1 MISTA
6 DFKTGLT
13 ILYENEIFQI
23 IEFLHS
29 KTARSA
35 ANVVAKLRNL
45 RTGSV
50 IEKTFRAGEKM
61 EQANIE
67 KRPMQYLY
75 STGNSFVFMNMENYE
90 QVEINKE
97 QIEHEKNFLY
107 EGLNVEISYFDGKE
121 ILGVI
126 LPEKVSLLVTETAPG
141 VKGDTKTSASKD
153 ALMETGLL
161 VKVPLFVNENDRL
174 IISTED
180 GSYVSRDNK

>member
-13 ILYENEIFQI
+13 ILYEGEIYQI

-35 ANVVAKLRNL
+35 ANVVTKLRNL

-50 IEKTFRAGEKM
+50 IERTFRAGEKM

-67 KRPMQYLY
+67 KRKMQFLY
-75 STGNSFVFMNMENYE
+75 SLGTTFVFMNLDTYE
-90 QVEINKE
+90 QVELPVE
-97 QIEHEKNFLY
+97 QLDFEKNFLY
-107 EGLNVEISYFDGKE
+107 EGLNVEISYFNGVE

-126 LPEKVSLLVTETAPG
+126 LPEKVSLMVKETAPG

-153 ALMETGLL
+153 AIMETGLL
-161 VKVPLFVNENDRL
+161 VKVPLFVNEGDKL
-174 IISTED
+174 IISTFD
-180 GSYVSRDNK
+180 GLYVSRDNK

>member
-13 ILYENEIFQI
+13 ILYEGEIYQV

-35 ANVVAKLRNL
+35 ANVVTKLRNL

-50 IEKTFRAGEKM
+50 TEKTFRAGEKM

-75 STGNSFVFMNMENYE
+75 SIGNAYVFMNLETYE
-90 QVEINKE
+90 QVELNLT
-97 QIEHEKNFLY
+97 QIEDEKDFLS
-107 EGLNVEISYFDGKE
+107 ENLNVEISYYNESE

-126 LPEKVSLLVTETAPG
+126 LPEKVSLKVKETSPG

-153 ALMETGLL
+153 AIMETGLL
-161 VKVPLFVNENDRL
+161 VKVPLFVNEGDKL
-174 IISTED
+174 IISTHD
-180 GSYVSRDNK
+180 GSYVSRDSK

>member
-13 ILYENEIFQI
+13 ILYEGEIYQI

-35 ANVVAKLRNL
+35 ANVVTKLRNL
-45 RTGSV
+45 RTGAV
-50 IEKTFRAGEKM
+50 VEKTFRSGEKM

-75 STGNSFVFMNMENYE
+75 DTGSKYVFMNMETYE
-90 QVEINKE
+90 QVEINIS
-97 QIEHEKNFLY
+97 QIEHEKNFIY
-107 EGLNVEISYFDGKE
+107 EGLSVDITYFNGTE
-121 ILGVI
+121 ILGLV
-126 LPEKVSLLVTETAPG
+126 LPEKVSLLVAETAPG
-141 VKGDTKTSASKD
+141 VKGDTKTNASKD
-153 ALMETGLL
+153 AIMETGLL
-161 VKVPLFVNENDRL
+161 VKVPLFVDEGDRL
-174 IISTED
+174 IISTAD

>member
-13 ILYENEIFQI
+13 ILYEGEIYQI
-23 IEFLHS
+23 IDFLHS

-35 ANVVAKLRNL
+35 ANVVTKLRNL

-50 IEKTFRAGEKM
+50 VEKTFRAGEKM

-67 KRPMQYLY
+67 KRLMQFLY
-75 STGNSFVFMNMENYE
+75 SSGNMYVFMNLETYE
-90 QVEINKE
+90 QVEINIE
-97 QIEHEKNFLY
+97 QIEHERNFIF
-107 EGLNVEISYFDGKE
+107 EGLNVEISYYNGVE

-126 LPEKVSLLVTETAPG
+126 LPEKVSLKVTETAPG
-141 VKGDTKTSASKD
+141 VKGDTKTNASKD
-153 ALMETGLL
+153 AIMETGLL
-161 VKVPLFVNENDRL
+161 VKVPLFVNEGDKL

-180 GSYVSRDNK
+180 GSYVSRDSK